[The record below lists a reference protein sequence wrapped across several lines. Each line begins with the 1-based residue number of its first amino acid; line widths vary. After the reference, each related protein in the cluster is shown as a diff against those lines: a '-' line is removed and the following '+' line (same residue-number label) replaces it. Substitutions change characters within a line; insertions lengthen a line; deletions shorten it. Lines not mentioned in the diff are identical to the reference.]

1 MPRCR
6 AGALPALPFDAQAQ
20 GAMLRG
26 PVTSMTGQETL
37 E

>member
-6 AGALPALPFDAQAQ
+6 AGALPAFPFDAQARS
-20 GAMLRG
+20 AMLSG
-26 PVTSMTGQETL
+26 PAASTAGQETL